1 MTVKLNHLI
10 VNAHDKKESATFLA
24 ELLGLAAPAPSG
36 HFMAVKL
43 DHGLTLDFCDVE
55 GDIRPQHYAFSVSES
70 EFDAV
75 LARIRQRGLPYWAD
89 PQQARPNE
97 VANRDPGRAVYF
109 ADPNG
114 HWLEVLT

>member
-1 MTVKLNHLI
+1 MTVKLNHMI
-10 VNAHDKKESATFLA
+10 VNAHDKKQSAAFLA
-24 ELLGLAAPAPSG
+24 EILGLAAPVPAG
-36 HFMAVKL
+36 HFMAVAL
-43 DHGLTLDFCDVE
+43 GDGLTLDFCEVE
-55 GDIRPQHYAFSVSES
+55 SAVQPQHYAFSVSES

-89 PQQARPNE
+89 PQQTRSGE
-97 VANRDPGRAVYF
+97 VASRDPGRAVYF